1 MMRQFNEKEW
11 LKNQWE
17 TSNFGDTRL
26 NKRIVKL
33 AEKILTNP
41 HLGLPLQTQNWAELK
56 GAYRFLGN
64 NKVNYKEIQSKHYMN
79 VLDETKKK
87 TQPILY
93 IQDATELDFSSHE
106 SKKDELGPL
115 GDYRRTGLMLHSCLA
130 IIPGKI
136 TEIIGLA
143 HQIPWIRDNNAGRK
157 KTETKAQR
165 RKRETEAMHWEK
177 TLQSIGNPSEKDM
190 WISVG
195 DRGNDIFNFLSY
207 CSTTNWNYLIRV
219 TQNRCIITS
228 NNEKKLLKDY
238 MCSLPSQ
245 GIKILNLRARNGI
258 RARTVSL
265 NIAYDKV
272 IISVPSNHKKN
283 TFKPI
288 EAWSVR
294 CWEDAPE
301 GLNWILLTNIKVSN
315 FNDALQIVDW
325 YALRWVIEE
334 YHKCLKTGCA
344 IERSQLKTAQSLL
357 SLVGLMCVIA
367 TKLLAL
373 KYLARDKNDVL
384 AKDYV
389 SLFPLKIICHLFNFD
404 QESITVKQFWHK
416 VASLGGF
423 IGRKSDGDPGWQTLW
438 KGWLRLL
445 DMQNGAKILET
456 CG

>member
-1 MMRQFNEKEW
+1 MMQQFNEKEW
-11 LKNQWE
+11 LKNQWG
-17 TSNFGDTRL
+17 TSKFGDTRL
-26 NKRIVKL
+26 NKRIVKV

-64 NKVNYKEIQSKHYMN
+64 DKVNYKEIQSNHCVN
-79 VLDETKKK
+79 SLDEAKKK
-87 TQPILY
+87 TQPVLY
-93 IQDATELDFSSHE
+93 IQDTTELDFSSHE
-106 SKKDELGPL
+106 SKKNELGPI
-115 GDYRRTGLMLHSCLA
+115 GDYRRTGMMLHSCLA
-130 IIPGKI
+130 IVPGKT

-143 HQIPWIRDNNAGRK
+143 HQIPWIRADNPGRR

-165 RKRETEAMHWEK
+165 RRRDTEAMHWEK
-177 TLQSIGNPSEKDM
+177 TLQSIGNPPSNST

-207 CSTTNWNYLIRV
+207 CASTNWNYLIRV
-219 TQNRCIITS
+219 TQNRGIITS
-228 NNEKKLLKDY
+228 NNEKDCLKDY
-238 MCSLPSQ
+238 MRTLPSQ
-245 GIKILNLRARNGI
+245 GIKTLELRTRNGI
-258 RARTVSL
+258 QARTVKL
-265 NIAYDKV
+265 NVAYDKV
-272 IISVPSNHKKN
+272 ILSVPYNHKKN
-283 TFKPI
+283 TYKPV
-288 EAWSVR
+288 EAWSIR
-294 CWEDAPE
+294 CWEDSPA
-301 GLNWILLTNIKVSN
+301 GLEWILLTNMTTSS
-315 FNDALQIVDW
+315 FTDALQIVDW

-344 IERSQLKTAQSLL
+344 IEKSQLKTAQSLL
-357 SLVGLMCVIA
+357 SFIGLMCIIA

-373 KYLARDKNDVL
+373 KYLTRDNNDVL
-384 AKDYV
+384 AKEHV
-389 SLFPLKIICHLFNFD
+389 PLFPLKIICHSFKFN
-404 QESITVKQFWHK
+404 QETITIKQFWHK